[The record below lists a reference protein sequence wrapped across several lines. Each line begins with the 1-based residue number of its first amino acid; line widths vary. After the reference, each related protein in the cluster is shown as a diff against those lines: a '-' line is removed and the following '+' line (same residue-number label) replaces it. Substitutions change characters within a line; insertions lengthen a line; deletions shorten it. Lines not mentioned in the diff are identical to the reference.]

1 MRESPESIERRRKEV
16 TLELE
21 TKGHVFFSLLQLPES
36 GEENPS
42 NGWSFEHGEIL
53 LWGSWDAFEIQC
65 NSGTGTLTQEGRF
78 TVGL

>member
-21 TKGHVFFSLLQLPES
+21 TKGHVFFFLLQLPES

-42 NGWSFEHGEIL
+42 NGWSFEHGEIP
-53 LWGSWDAFEIQC
+53 
-65 NSGTGTLTQEGRF
+65 
-78 TVGL
+78 